1 MADDL
6 KKQASELYR
15 EQAGAERIPTSD
27 SLSMKRVFYI
37 TIAIAA
43 AALLG
48 IQLFGGFRRRP
59 DPVVAA
65 NTPPPLVKE
74 APPPGMLEGPAPPPA
89 QGQVAP
95 PAAPASQPQEAAKPA
110 PAPVPPPPPRVEEP
124 RRVPSA
130 PAEAAAPGEP
140 RKPVLTR
147 DTEPRPSPTR
157 RGAAPAGRSAQEAK
171 AEAPAAP
178 PAPPKLSDIEI
189 ARRELAREIVLEKN
203 PALAKLVAAPN
214 SNAWSAQPEG
224 TDEYLVSFSI
234 VDEGAGAPVQY
245 VWRVNVTTRSTT
257 PLSYYARRLS

>member
-15 EQAGAERIPTSD
+15 EQSEAERIPTSD

-43 AALLG
+43 AVLLG

-74 APPPGMLEGPAPPPA
+74 APPPGMLEAP
-89 QGQVAP
+89 AP
-95 PAAPASQPQEAAKPA
+95 PAAQGQAAPPAVTPQPQEAAKPV
-110 PAPVPPPPPRVEEP
+110 PAPIPRPAPRFEES
-124 RRVPSA
+124 RRVPSPP
-130 PAEAAAPGEP
+130 PAATAPGEP

-147 DTEPRPSPTR
+147 DTEPRPSRR
-157 RGAAPAGRSAQEAK
+157 RGAALAQ
-171 AEAPAAP
+171 AEVPAAP
-178 PAPPKLSDIEI
+178 AAPPKLSDIEI

-203 PALAKLVAAPN
+203 PALAKLVTAPN
-214 SNAWSAQPEG
+214 SNLWSAQPEG